1 MNLVISIVLAASSIL
16 ATFMLQLCDDR
27 STGNTSLIALGSFF
41 AILLAVVLVDYKK
54 KFSLSKGAC
63 NFLVL
68 LVVALQMGTLLKS
81 RQDFMAFAIANIL
94 ASIQAILFF
103 QEKTTRKCYQIL
115 FISLTEVAVGCV
127 FQRLPIFIISLPIYV
142 ALTFLCLSL
151 LYLWS
156 EKEYYSCNIVLVP
169 SFTKKKRTENDPQKQ
184 VQSILSNTSSV
195 PSFSRKAKKRVLT
208 NLFYQTPNKQKQRFD
223 SNYFRS
229 FAIGTAYAF
238 LFAFCFFCLFPRLHE
253 FGIGSLSFNNVSWGG
268 KGAVG
273 RLTHTGFKSSIEL
286 GDLGPALDS
295 HEHVMTVRFLDCLNP
310 DNPHP
315 LTPNELVYFRGVT
328 LANYDSKSWKELT
341 STYKA
346 ANLQDLENLVVQ
358 TSVTNPKDA
367 LSYLYS
373 LNENADPNF
382 FPNNKTGQVPSSS
395 YSPFVSPL
403 DRYGGG
409 FYTANRNVFQHRRL
423 DPASKEMFRA
433 PFFGSPLRFISEQ
446 RQFGNFREF
455 DDVSILAKLIS
466 QGLIDLEAL
475 QYDTRNSVV
484 AYDVE
489 LRPLDV
495 FLTFTPAFFYTAK
508 HEPSL
513 SLTSTNSIFARQPSE
528 TSPIGGNFWFI
539 STAVQNQHETPLTPN
554 LESVWPYL
562 HQYLAIDADR
572 FPELIRLAQ
581 KWDEESGLPQDDYV
595 GRAQFIESKIRDAGA
610 FKYNRSGVVRD
621 PNLDPLEDFVA
632 LHREGHCE
640 YFAGALT
647 LMLRA
652 IGVPA
657 RVVVGFAREPDPDGK
672 PTIVRQ
678 SDAHSWVEAYI
689 PTDKLPKPS
698 YYSAR
703 LFPGSVINQEGKN
716 CLTPYNAEWIK
727 DGAWL
732 RLDATPPSLRE
743 EDQPDAMALTYY
755 SVSQFFKFFTRDFVL
770 NFNASQQMEKV
781 YTPLLQLA
789 KSVFYHTKNLK
800 ESLGFAKILFDSY
813 RQTLKQIFAGR
824 WTSALAFKTF
834 YLTLILSGLATLVYK
849 VINHLQKKL
858 RQRKNALKTR
868 VSERR
873 NKLADELYR
882 RLERYYEQRLGI
894 ARHTDET
901 PKEFV
906 ARCVE
911 LEDRN
916 ASLHLTPQD
925 ATSASALSPQEENA
939 GFYARRISN
948 VLVRK
953 FVERY
958 YQYRFGELDLTDEE
972 EKKWSALLSTDSK

>member
-27 STGNTSLIALGSFF
+27 ATGNTSLIALGSFF
-41 AILLAVVLVDYKK
+41 AILLAVVFVDYKK
-54 KFSLSKGAC
+54 KFSISKGAC

-81 RQDFMAFAIANIL
+81 RQDFMAFTIANIL
-94 ASIQAILFF
+94 ASIQAVLFF

-127 FQRLPIFIISLPIYV
+127 FQRLPVFIVSLPIYV

-151 LYLWS
+151 LYLWA
-156 EKEYYSCNIVLVP
+156 EKEYYACNIVLVP
-169 SFTKKKRTENDPQKQ
+169 SFTKKRGNENNSQQQTQPA
-184 VQSILSNTSSV
+184 LSNTYSS
-195 PSFSRKAKKRVLT
+195 PSFLGEARKRVLPSR
-208 NLFYQTPNKQKQRFD
+208 FYQTPNRQKLRFD
-223 SNYFRS
+223 SNYFRR
-229 FAIGTAYAF
+229 FAQGTAFAF

-253 FGIGSLSFNNVSWGG
+253 FGIGSLSFNNISWGG
-268 KGAVG
+268 RGAVG

-310 DNPHP
+310 NNPHP
-315 LTPNELVYFRGVT
+315 LTPNEAVYFRGVT
-328 LANYDSKSWKELT
+328 LANYASKSWQELAP
-341 STYKA
+341 TYMA
-346 ANLQDLENLVVQ
+346 ANLQQLENLVFQ
-358 TSVTNPKDA
+358 TGVVNPGET

-373 LNENADPNF
+373 LNEKTEPNALPAKQTSQ
-382 FPNNKTGQVPSSS
+382 PPVPPRF
-395 YSPFVSPL
+395 PFVSPFESN
-403 DRYGGG
+403 GGG
-409 FYTANRNVFQHRRL
+409 IFTTHDNVFRQGNL
-423 DPASKEMFRA
+423 DPASKEMFRK
-433 PFFGSPLRFISEQ
+433 PFFGEPLRFISEQ

-455 DDVSILAKLIS
+455 DDVSILTKFIS
-466 QGLIDLEAL
+466 QGLINVEQL

-484 AYDVE
+484 AYDIE

-508 HEPSL
+508 NEPSL
-513 SLTSTNSIFARQPSE
+513 NLTSTNTIYAREASE
-528 TSPIGGNFWFI
+528 TSPTGGNFWFI

-572 FPELIRLAQ
+572 FPELVKLAQ
-581 KWDEESGLPQDDYV
+581 KWDEESGAPQDDYV
-595 GRAQFIESKIRDAGA
+595 GRAQFIESKIRDTGV

-652 IGVPA
+652 IGIPA
-657 RVVVGFAREPDPDGK
+657 RVVVGFAREPDPNGK
-672 PTIVRQ
+672 PTVVRQ

-689 PTDKLPKPS
+689 PADKLPKPS
-698 YYSAR
+698 DNSAR
-703 LFPGSVINQEGKN
+703 LFPGSTITPEGEN
-716 CLTPYNAEWIK
+716 CLTSYNAEWVK

-743 EDQPDAMALTYY
+743 EEQPDAMALTYY
-755 SVSQFFKFFTRDFVL
+755 SVSQFFKNFTRDFVV

-781 YTPLLQLA
+781 YTPLIRLI
-789 KSVFYHTKNLK
+789 KSVFYHIKNLR
-800 ESLGFAKILFDSY
+800 ESLGFASVLFDSY
-813 RQTLKQIFAGR
+813 KQTLKQIFAGR
-824 WTSALAFKTF
+824 WTSALAFKTI
-834 YLTLILSGLATLVYK
+834 YLTLILIGAAALVYK
-849 VINHLQKKL
+849 ALKSFQKELK
-858 RQRKNALKTR
+858 RRKNARKIHAT
-868 VSERR
+868 ERR

-882 RLERYYEQRLGI
+882 RLERDYEQRLGI

-906 ARCVE
+906 ARCIE

-916 ASLHLTPQD
+916 ASLPLTPHD
-925 ATSASALSPQEENA
+925 AASASAPSTQEESVHLN
-939 GFYARRISN
+939 ARRGSDG
-948 VLVRK
+948 LVKK
-953 FVERY
+953 FIERY
-958 YQYRFGELDLTDEE
+958 YQYRFGALDLTDEE
-972 EKKWSALLSTDSK
+972 EKKWSALLSTDSQ